1 MKKPM
6 TTKELFEKI
15 CSILE
20 GKRLVPD
27 ILDYSLASSDPVLIQ
42 TCEFELK
49 SSLAYGGSEGIYL
62 TLWIE
67 FFQDGK
73 RCINGLGT
81 FKTLLEDRNAMHR
94 MSGLLADFIV
104 EEDAYVNENPDDFT
118 WEGVNV
124 HPLDAS
130 GKKSGWGYSY
140 RSMETALE
148 KKDILLKEFPYVL
161 VRDNRTRKEE
171 RFRRGGVS

>member
-1 MKKPM
+1 MKRPM

-20 GKRLVPD
+20 EKRMIPD
-27 ILDYSLASSDPVLIQ
+27 ILYYSLAVSNPVFIL
-42 TCEFELK
+42 TYEFDLK
-49 SSLAYGGSEGIYL
+49 SNLTYGDEGIYL
-62 TLWIE
+62 TLWME
-67 FFQDGK
+67 TLQDWK
-73 RCINGLGT
+73 SCISRLGI

-104 EEDAYVNENPDDFT
+104 ETYAYVNANLDDFT

-130 GKKSGWGYSY
+130 GKKSGWGYSCS
-140 RSMETALE
+140 SMEMALE
-148 KKDILLKEFPYVL
+148 EKDILLKKYPYVL

>member
-1 MKKPM
+1 M
-6 TTKELFEKI
+6 
-15 CSILE
+15 
-20 GKRLVPD
+20 VPD
-27 ILDYSLASSDPVLIQ
+27 ILDYSLAASDPVLIQ
-42 TCEFELK
+42 TYEFDLK

-62 TLWIE
+62 MLWIE

-104 EEDAYVNENPDDFT
+104 EAYAYVNANLDDFT
-118 WEGVNV
+118 WEGVDV
-124 HPLDAS
+124 RPLDAS
-130 GKKSGWGYSY
+130 GKKSGGGYSCS
-140 RSMETALE
+140 SMEMALK
-148 KKDILLKEFPYVL
+148 KKDILLKKYPYVL

-171 RFRRGGVS
+171 KFQRDGVS